1 MVFYTTHSIYTGY
14 VLIKIREAMGFK
26 QQRLFAKFLNMSHT
40 GLGKI
45 ERGETGTTVEHLYM
59 MASLIGTTPDE
70 ILKCVNLVIEAS
82 SKVYENIVVLGS
94 TEFNKLKIDM
104 NQGQFY
110 LDHNELDSILSTDIQ
125 IEILK
130 IVKVK
135 INEKTIEELEQKL
148 QEQEKQPLIR
158 VEFSDKEKEAF
169 KNAKQEILDAIDTIP
184 APTLATVTTL
194 AVFGGPVG
202 LGVAAAVSTGLSLLL
217 SKRNKKAP

>member
-14 VLIKIREAMGFK
+14 VLIKLREAMGFK
-26 QQRLFAKFLNMSHT
+26 QQRMFAKFLNMSHT

-45 ERGETGTTVEHLYM
+45 ERGETGTTVEHLYL

-94 TEFNKLKIDM
+94 TEFNKFQIDM
-104 NQGQFY
+104 NKGQFH
-110 LDHNELDSILSTDIQ
+110 LDHNELDAILGTDVQ

-135 INEKTIEELEQKL
+135 INEKTIEDLEQKL
-148 QEQEKQPLIR
+148 HEQEKEKQPLIK
-158 VEFSDKEKEAF
+158 VEFSEKEKEAF
-169 KNAKQEILDAIDTIP
+169 KNTKKEILENIP
-184 APTLATVTTL
+184 APAVATVAAL
-194 AVFGGPVG
+194 AVLGGPIG
-202 LGVAAAVSTGLSLLL
+202 LGVAAVGTGLSLLL
-217 SKRNKKAP
+217 SKRDKKAP

>member
-14 VLIKIREAMGFK
+14 VLIKLREAMGFK
-26 QQRLFAKFLNMSHT
+26 QQRVFAKFLNMSHT

-45 ERGETGTTVEHLYM
+45 ERGETGTTVEHLYL

-94 TEFNKLKIDM
+94 TEFNKFQIDM
-104 NQGQFY
+104 NKGQFH
-110 LDHNELDSILSTDIQ
+110 LDHNELDAILGTDVQ

-135 INEKTIEELEQKL
+135 INEKTIEDLEQKL
-148 QEQEKQPLIR
+148 QEQEKEKQPLIK

-169 KNAKQEILDAIDTIP
+169 QKAKDELMTAGTSLS
-184 APTLATVTTL
+184 TLATV
-194 AVFGGPVG
+194 AGPVG
-202 LGVAAAVSTGLSLLL
+202 WGVAAIGTGLSLLL

>member
-26 QQRLFAKFLNMSHT
+26 QQRMFAKFLNMSHT

-45 ERGETGTTVEHLYM
+45 ERGDTGTTVEHLYL

-82 SKVYENIVVLGS
+82 SKVHEIVVLGS
-94 TEFNKLKIDM
+94 SEFNKLHSPLTENEAI
-104 NQGQFY
+104 
-110 LDHNELDSILSTDIQ
+110 LDHNELDAILGTDVQ

-130 IVKVK
+130 IVKEK
-135 INEKTIEELEQKL
+135 INEKALQDLEQKI
-148 QEQEKQPLIR
+148 QENEKQPLIR

-169 KNAKQEILDAIDTIP
+169 QKAKDELLNTAGTSLT
-184 APTLATVTTL
+184 TLATV
-194 AVFGGPVG
+194 AGPVG
-202 LGVAAAVSTGLSLLL
+202 WGVAAIGTGLSLLL

>member
-14 VLIKIREAMGFK
+14 VLIKLREAMGFK
-26 QQRLFAKFLNMSHT
+26 QQRVFAKFLNMSHT

-45 ERGETGTTVEHLYM
+45 ERGETGTTVEHLYL

-94 TEFNKLKIDM
+94 TEFNKFQIDM
-104 NQGQFY
+104 NKGQFH
-110 LDHNELDSILSTDIQ
+110 LDHNELDAILGTDVQ

-135 INEKTIEELEQKL
+135 INEKTIEDLEQKL
-148 QEQEKQPLIR
+148 HEQEKEKQPLIR
-158 VEFSDKEKEAF
+158 VEFSEKEAF
-169 KNAKQEILDAIDTIP
+169 KNAKGEILENLPVSTA
-184 APTLATVTTL
+184 ATVTAL
-194 AVFGGPVG
+194 AVLGGPIG
-202 LGVAAAVSTGLSLLL
+202 LGVAAVGTGLSLLL

>member
-14 VLIKIREAMGFK
+14 VLIKLREAMGFK
-26 QQRLFAKFLNMSHT
+26 QQRVFAKFLNMSHT

-45 ERGETGTTVEHLYM
+45 ERGETGTTVEHLYL

-94 TEFNKLKIDM
+94 TEFNKFQIDM
-104 NQGQFY
+104 NKGQFH
-110 LDHNELDSILSTDIQ
+110 LDHNELDAILGTDVQ

-135 INEKTIEELEQKL
+135 INEKTIE
-148 QEQEKQPLIR
+148 
-158 VEFSDKEKEAF
+158 D
-169 KNAKQEILDAIDTIP
+169 
-184 APTLATVTTL
+184 
-194 AVFGGPVG
+194 
-202 LGVAAAVSTGLSLLL
+202 
-217 SKRNKKAP
+217 

>member
-1 MVFYTTHSIYTGY
+1 MIFYTTHSIYTGY

-26 QQRLFAKFLNMSHT
+26 QQRMFAKFLNMSHT

-45 ERGETGTTVEHLYM
+45 ERGETGTTVEHLYL

-94 TEFNKLKIDM
+94 TEFNKFQIDM
-104 NQGQFY
+104 NQGQFH
-110 LDHNELDSILSTDIQ
+110 LDHNELDAILGTDVQ

-135 INEKTIEELEQKL
+135 INEKTIEDLEQQL
-148 QEQEKQPLIR
+148 QEQEKVKQPLIK
-158 VEFSDKEKEAF
+158 VEFSEKEKEAF
-169 KNAKQEILDAIDTIP
+169 KNAKKEILENIP
-184 APTLATVTTL
+184 APTVATVAAL
-194 AVFGGPVG
+194 AVLGGPIG
-202 LGVAAAVSTGLSLLL
+202 LGVAAVGTGLSLLL

>member
-14 VLIKIREAMGFK
+14 VLIKLREAMGFK
-26 QQRLFAKFLNMSHT
+26 QQRMFAKFLNMSHT

-45 ERGETGTTVEHLYM
+45 ERGETGTTVEHLYL

-94 TEFNKLKIDM
+94 TEFNKFQIDM
-104 NQGQFY
+104 NKGQFH
-110 LDHNELDSILSTDIQ
+110 LDHNELDAILGTDVQ

-135 INEKTIEELEQKL
+135 INEKTIEDLEQKL
-148 QEQEKQPLIR
+148 QEQEKEKQPLIK
-158 VEFSDKEKEAF
+158 VEFSEKEKEAF
-169 KNAKQEILDAIDTIP
+169 KNTKNEILENIP
-184 APTLATVTTL
+184 TPTVATVAAL
-194 AVFGGPVG
+194 AVLGGPIG
-202 LGVAAAVSTGLSLLL
+202 LGVAAVGTGLSLLL
-217 SKRNKKAP
+217 SKRDKKAP

>member
-14 VLIKIREAMGFK
+14 VLIKLREAMGFK
-26 QQRLFAKFLNMSHT
+26 QQRVFAKFLNMSHT

-45 ERGETGTTVEHLYM
+45 ERGETGTTVEHLYL

-82 SKVYENIVVLGS
+82 SKIYENIIVLGS
-94 TEFNKLKIDM
+94 TEFNKFQIDM
-104 NQGQFY
+104 NQGQFH
-110 LDHNELDSILSTDIQ
+110 LDHNELDAILGTDVQ

-148 QEQEKQPLIR
+148 QEQEKKIQTTISNDSSALIA
-158 VEFSDKEKEAF
+158 SPSMIGAG
-169 KNAKQEILDAIDTIP
+169 
-184 APTLATVTTL
+184 ATVAAL
-194 AVFGGPVG
+194 AVLGGPVG
-202 LGVAAAVSTGLSLLL
+202 LGVAAVGTGLSLLL

>member
-14 VLIKIREAMGFK
+14 VLIKLREAMGFK
-26 QQRLFAKFLNMSHT
+26 QQRMFAKFLNMSHT

-45 ERGETGTTVEHLYM
+45 ERGETGTTVEHLYL

-94 TEFNKLKIDM
+94 TEFNKFQIDM
-104 NQGQFY
+104 NKGQFH
-110 LDHNELDSILSTDIQ
+110 LDHNELDAILGTDVQ

-135 INEKTIEELEQKL
+135 INEKTIEDLEQKL
-148 QEQEKQPLIR
+148 QEQEKEKQPLIK
-158 VEFSDKEKEAF
+158 VEFSEKEKEAF
-169 KNAKQEILDAIDTIP
+169 KNTKKEILENIP
-184 APTLATVTTL
+184 TPTVATVAAL
-194 AVFGGPVG
+194 AVLGGPIG
-202 LGVAAAVSTGLSLLL
+202 LGVAAVGTGLSLLL
-217 SKRNKKAP
+217 SKRDKKAP

>member
-14 VLIKIREAMGFK
+14 VLIKLREAMGFK
-26 QQRLFAKFLNMSHT
+26 QQRVFAKFLNMSHT

-45 ERGETGTTVEHLYM
+45 ERGETGTTVEHLYL

-94 TEFNKLKIDM
+94 TEFNKFQIDM
-104 NQGQFY
+104 NKGQFH
-110 LDHNELDSILSTDIQ
+110 LDHNELDAILGTDVQ

-135 INEKTIEELEQKL
+135 INEKTIEDLEKKL
-148 QEQEKQPLIR
+148 HEQEKEKQPLIR
-158 VEFSDKEKEAF
+158 VEFSEKEKEAF
-169 KNAKQEILDAIDTIP
+169 KNAKGEILENLPVSTA
-184 APTLATVTTL
+184 ATVAAL
-194 AVFGGPVG
+194 AVLGGPIG
-202 LGVAAAVSTGLSLLL
+202 LGVAAVGTGLSLLL